1 MGVVVG
7 SDWTTARKVAWAL
20 VALVCML
27 AFSAGPASAAR
38 KPLPRPV
45 PVANDALTRALA
57 NGEVTPAVYAFERAR
72 SLFRLGAVRKEF
84 GDVARPDPHA
94 ATLILRDLA
103 VRLGDLPPAER
114 AKAER
119 LLARPSDGA
128 SDPFF
133 GWDAAESPA
142 SPICD
147 AHVCIHWVDFDDD
160 PFNAPPAADADTN
173 NVPDW
178 VEDVVQPIFANVW
191 QKEIVD
197 RGNPAPLSDDTSD
210 NDGGENEGDPDKL
223 KLDIYLGNVGATGFF
238 GVCTSDDPRLEQ
250 GSGYDFFD
258 VSAFCVV
265 DNDFL
270 DFGAEWTPAE
280 FLQVTAAHEFRHA
293 SQFAE
298 DAFEDFWLL
307 EGEAMWME
315 GQVYPDVTDRF
326 DYLARSPIRK
336 PDRALDHG
344 VNGYEYGA
352 WIFFRF
358 LAEYFDDEAVVRELW
373 AYADGSG
380 DNDGPGPD
388 GIGPDEFSMQAAGHA
403 TADRATSLSA
413 AFATFAEWNR
423 FPAHPNYYEEG
434 TDYPSPLTA
443 ALYKLG
449 RGATTGWK
457 APRLRHLASAYYSF
471 APRDTLGRFAKLRVS
486 VDLPTLSQ
494 KPAAKLLVFFK
505 SGGYQVR
512 ALSLDSAGNGARTV
526 SFGRGVVSR
535 VDLVLTNA
543 SARYDL
549 STCWTGFTSYSCG
562 GALARDENR
571 TYRFKASVR

>member
-1 MGVVVG
+1 MGVVVA
-7 SDWTTARKVAWAL
+7 SHWRTERKVAGAL
-20 VALVCML
+20 VALVCLL
-27 AFSAGPASAAR
+27 ALSAGPASAGQ

-57 NGEVTPAVYAFERAR
+57 RGEVTPAVYAFERAR

-103 VRLGDLPPAER
+103 LRLGDLSPAER
-114 AKAER
+114 ARAER

-128 SDPFF
+128 SDPLGF
-133 GWDAAESPA
+133 GWGADESPD

-147 AHVCIHWVDFDDD
+147 AHVCVHWVDFADDA
-160 PFNAPPAADADTN
+160 PNAPPPADADTN

-178 VEDVVQPIFANVW
+178 VEDVVQPTFATVW

-210 NDGGENEGDPDKL
+210 NDGGQNEGDPNKV
-223 KLDIYLGNVGATGFF
+223 KLDIYLSNVGASGFF
-238 GVCTSDDPRLEQ
+238 GLCTSDDPRLDE
-250 GSGYDFFD
+250 GSNYQFFD
-258 VSAFCVV
+258 VSAYCVV
-265 DNDFL
+265 DNDFG
-270 DFGAEWTPAE
+270 DFGTEWTPTQ

-315 GQVYPDVTDRF
+315 GQVYPAITDRF
-326 DYLARSPIRK
+326 DYLGRSPIRK

-344 VNGYEYGA
+344 VNNYEYGA

-388 GIGPDEFSMQAAGHA
+388 GEGPDEFSMQAAGHA
-403 TADRATSLSA
+403 TSDRAVSLSA
-413 AFATFAEWNR
+413 AFADFAEWNG
-423 FPAHPNYYEEG
+423 FPAHYYDEG
-434 TDYPSPLTA
+434 ASYPSPVRA

-457 APRLRHLASAYYSF
+457 APRLRHLASSYYSF
-471 APRDTLGRFAKLRVS
+471 MPRDTLGRFAKLRVA
-486 VDLPTLSQ
+486 VDLPSLSQ
-494 KPAAKLLVFFK
+494 KPAAVVLLFFK
-505 SGGYQVR
+505 SGDYQVR
-512 ALSLDSAGNGARTV
+512 PLALDSGGNATRTV

-549 STCWTGFTSYSCG
+549 STCWTQLTTYSCG
-562 GALARDENR
+562 GAVARDELR